1 MKILLV
7 DAFDLKGRVSSPAS
21 LGFGQIEVHMRSLGH
36 TILTLNGMSDEQA
49 IIDKIIPFSP
59 EIVGVSCVTDSR
71 KFSFAMAKR
80 IKKIF
85 PNVPII
91 FGGIHPILF
100 YQKLIQRD
108 YIDAIVD
115 GEGER
120 AFEEIVNIYE
130 THGSFK
136 DIDPGLPI
144 VTKHNYR
151 NYDRKKAKEILL
163 DEDKIGFIK
172 HDRITKGKVDTIFT
186 KKMARLLISWG
197 CPYKCIYCASSRHL
211 RGRFRQ
217 KNLKVLMEELEYFAS
232 IKIQEVCIVDDLLT
246 IDLDK
251 TKEFFRMIKKNGFK
265 FSFTVKSRVDRV
277 DNELFQLFEKAGVT
291 LFSTGVE
298 SGSERMLKIMRRQ
311 MSLETIKTAFAMT
324 KNFKFRTAANFIIGL
339 PGETVQDYQLTMDL
353 IKEIKPDSL
362 QMAIN
367 RVYPNTQVYEMC
379 LERGYLSSDYFDDDS
394 KISPFYSFEHDI
406 DELKKT
412 AMKMYLEWLRIVSWS
427 NRVKSV
433 ASTISSHGYSKILSF
448 VKSGVRSKI

>member
-1 MKILLV
+1 MRILLV
-7 DAFDLKGRVSSPAS
+7 DAFDPNGRVSSPAS
-21 LGFGQIEVHMRSLGH
+21 LGFGQIEAHMRSLGH
-36 TILTLNGMSDEQA
+36 TILTLNGMSDEQVT
-49 IIDKIIPFSP
+49 INKIIRFSP

-71 KFSFAMAKR
+71 KFSFAIAKR
-80 IKKIF
+80 IKEIF
-85 PNVPII
+85 PDVPTI

-136 DIDPGLPI
+136 DIEPSLPI

-151 NYDRKKAKEILL
+151 NYDRNKVQEILL
-163 DEDKIGFIK
+163 DEDKIRFIK
-172 HDRITKGKVDTIFT
+172 HDRITKERVDTIFA
-186 KKMARLLISWG
+186 KKMARLLTSWG

-217 KNLKVLMEELEYFAS
+217 KSLNVLMEELEYLAS
-232 IKIQEVCIVDDLLT
+232 IKVQKVNIIDDLLT
-246 IDLDK
+246 VDLDRA
-251 TKEFFRMIKKNGFK
+251 KEFFYMIKKNGFK
-265 FSFTVKSRVDRV
+265 FSFFVKSRVDRI
-277 DNELFQLFEKAGVT
+277 DNELFQLFEEAGVK
-291 LFSTGVE
+291 LFSAGVE
-298 SGSERMLKIMRRQ
+298 SGSERMLKIMKRQ

-324 KNFKFRTAANFIIGL
+324 KNFKFRTAANFIIGI
-339 PGETVQDYQLTMDL
+339 PGETMQDYQLTMDL

-379 LERGYLSSDYFDDDS
+379 LEKGYLSPDYFDDDS
-394 KISPFYSFEHDI
+394 KISPFYSFEHNI
-406 DELKKT
+406 NELRKT
-412 AMKMYLEWLRIVSWS
+412 AMKMYLEWLRIVSWP
-427 NRVKSV
+427 NRVRSV
-433 ASTISSHGYSKILSF
+433 ALTISAHGYPKILSF